1 MKRAVGWNPE
11 LEHVQVRSLDSI
23 FPAPDND
30 VIYRALAL
38 DDPEII
44 ELAKSIKEHGLLD
57 PLLISQDGFIISG
70 HRRRMASLR
79 AGLKE
84 VPVKIYPM
92 SRNKSPDEFRRLLV
106 EANSQRLKNVAEM
119 VHESAIKI
127 DAKAAYQQIV
137 NDRQESKIAVA
148 KIFR

>member
-1 MKRAVGWNPE
+1 MKRAVDWNPE

-30 VIYRALAL
+30 VIYRAIAL

-44 ELAKSIKEHGLLD
+44 ELARSIKEHGLLD

-70 HRRRMASLR
+70 HRRRIASLR

-84 VPVKIYPM
+84 VPVKIYPI
-92 SRNKSPDEFRRLLV
+92 SRKKSPDEFRRLLV
-106 EANSQRLKNVAEM
+106 EANSQRLKNVTEM
-119 VHESAIKI
+119 VHESAIKMDRRRRTGKSSMTARKSKSA
-127 DAKAAYQQIV
+127 DAKV
-137 NDRQESKIAVA
+137 
-148 KIFR
+148 FR